1 MSKGSE
7 AGRLVGRTNLSKDRG
22 DRSPQSQW
30 AWVGGEAGEAGRGQ
44 SAQGLETTMKGGLWQ
59 DSGRRILGQ
68 EGLGKCQLP
77 TPAHPR
83 FLTLPRVWRMFSNVV
98 TDTEVPKS
106 SHSITRRGFRKHL
119 LWDFP
124 GGPVVKTS
132 SSQCRRPG
140 FHL

>member
-68 EGLGKCQLP
+68 EGLGKCQLQGETVGRRYGP
-77 TPAHPR
+77 LLLFCLQASIPPSACFIYIAFLHMSFEEKKKTTPAANS
-83 FLTLPRVWRMFSNVV
+83 TA
-98 TDTEVPKS
+98 
-106 SHSITRRGFRKHL
+106 
-119 LWDFP
+119 
-124 GGPVVKTS
+124 
-132 SSQCRRPG
+132 
-140 FHL
+140 